1 MQNPAVDTLIN
12 GLVHANTQADML
24 RYAHALDRVL
34 QWNYYWIPNY
44 YPPGT
49 STVWWNRFG
58 MPNVQASNDEAIES
72 WWEISTTPLTN
83 QQMTAERITPWQT
96 RRAALMWAYILRR
109 LLLIIPTLV
118 IILLVNFVI
127 VQAAPG
133 GPVEQAIAH
142 LQGIGGASVGGGS
155 SEAMSGSSR
164 ASRGL
169 DPQLIK
175 DIEKQYG
182 FDKPAHERL
191 WLMLKSYAQLDFGKS
206 FFRGA
211 TVTDLIL
218 EKMPVTI
225 SLGLWATLITYLVS
239 IPLGIRKAVHHGSHF
254 DVWSSTAIIIG
265 YAMPA
270 FLFAM
275 FLIVVF
281 AGGTSL
287 NWFPVRGLVSD
298 NFESLSTLG
307 KIADYFW
314 HLVLPVTALVIGGF
328 ATLTILTKNSFL
340 NEITRQYVV
349 TARAKGLSE
358 RRVLYG
364 HVFRNAMLLVVSG
377 IPQAFISVFF
387 AGSLLIEVI
396 FSLDGL
402 GRMSYEAAVSRDY
415 PVVFGSLFIFT
426 LFGLLIKLVGDL
438 CYTLV
443 DPRIDFAARNA

>member
-1 MQNPAVDTLIN
+1 
-12 GLVHANTQADML
+12 ML
-24 RYAHALDRVL
+24 GYL
-34 QWNYYWIPNY
+34 
-44 YPPGT
+44 
-49 STVWWNRFG
+49 
-58 MPNVQASNDEAIES
+58 
-72 WWEISTTPLTN
+72 
-83 QQMTAERITPWQT
+83 
-96 RRAALMWAYILRR
+96 LRR
-109 LLLIIPTLV
+109 LLLIIPTLFC
-118 IILLVNFVI
+118 ILLVNFFI

-142 LQGIGGASVGGGS
+142 LQGIGSANSVGGAPAES
-155 SEAMSGSSR
+155 RSGSTVSR

-169 DPQLIK
+169 DPKLIK
-175 DIEKQYG
+175 EIEHQYG
-182 FDKPAHERL
+182 FDKPLHERL
-191 WLMLKSYAQLDFGKS
+191 WLMLKNYAQLDFGNS

-211 TVTDLIL
+211 KVTDLIL
-218 EKMPVTI
+218 QKMPVSI

-239 IPLGIRKAVHHGSHF
+239 IPLGIRKAVKHGSHF
-254 DVWSSTAIIIG
+254 DIWTSTAIIIG

-275 FLIVVF
+275 LLVVVF

-287 NWFPVRGLVSD
+287 NWFPVRGLVSE
-298 NFESLSTLG
+298 NFQQLSTVG

-314 HLVLPVTALVIGGF
+314 HLVLPVMSLVIGGF

-349 TARAKGLSE
+349 TARAKGVSE
-358 RRVLYG
+358 KRVLYG
-364 HVFRNAMLLVVSG
+364 HVFRNAMLLVVAG

-426 LFGLLIKLVGDL
+426 LFGLLIKLVGDV

-443 DPRIDFAARNA
+443 DPRIDFSARNA

>member
-1 MQNPAVDTLIN
+1 M
-12 GLVHANTQADML
+12 
-24 RYAHALDRVL
+24 
-34 QWNYYWIPNY
+34 
-44 YPPGT
+44 
-49 STVWWNRFG
+49 F
-58 MPNVQASNDEAIES
+58 
-72 WWEISTTPLTN
+72 
-83 QQMTAERITPWQT
+83 
-96 RRAALMWAYILRR
+96 AYIVRR

-142 LQGIGGASVGGGS
+142 LQGIGGGAVGGASGDGVS
-155 SEAMSGSSR
+155 SGSR

-169 DPQLIK
+169 DPKLIK

-182 FDKPAHERL
+182 FDKPAPERL
-191 WLMLKSYAQLDFGKS
+191 WLMLKSYAQLDFGNS

-211 TVTDLIL
+211 TVIDLIL
-218 EKMPVTI
+218 EKMPVTV

-239 IPLGIRKAVHHGSHF
+239 IPLGIRKAVRHGSSF
-254 DVWSSTAIIIG
+254 DVWSSTAIVIG

-287 NWFPVRGLVSD
+287 NWFPVRGLVSE
-298 NFESLSTLG
+298 NFAELSTVG

-314 HLVLPVTALVIGGF
+314 HLVLPVSALVIGGF

-364 HVFRNAMLLVVSG
+364 HVFRNAMLLVISG

-426 LFGLLIKLVGDL
+426 LFGLLIKLIGDL

>member
-1 MQNPAVDTLIN
+1 
-12 GLVHANTQADML
+12 ML
-24 RYAHALDRVL
+24 
-34 QWNYYWIPNY
+34 
-44 YPPGT
+44 
-49 STVWWNRFG
+49 
-58 MPNVQASNDEAIES
+58 
-72 WWEISTTPLTN
+72 
-83 QQMTAERITPWQT
+83 
-96 RRAALMWAYILRR
+96 AYTLRR
-109 LLLIIPTLV
+109 LLLIIPTLLM
-118 IILLVNFVI
+118 ILLVNFVI

-133 GPVEQAIAH
+133 GPVEQAIAR
-142 LQGIGGASVGGGS
+142 LQGIGGGGTLGGS
-155 SEAMSGSSR
+155 SDTLPGASR

-169 DPQLIK
+169 DPKLIAE
-175 DIEKQYG
+175 IERQYG
-182 FDKPAHERL
+182 FDKPPPERF
-191 WLMLKSYAQLDFGKS
+191 WLMLKHYARLDFGKS

-211 TVTDLIL
+211 EVTDLIL
-218 EKMPVTI
+218 DKMPVTV

-239 IPLGIRKAVHHGSHF
+239 IPLGIRKATHNGSRF
-254 DVWSSTAIIIG
+254 DVWSSTAIVIG

-275 FLIVVF
+275 LLIVAF

-298 NFESLSTLG
+298 NFDQLSTLG

-314 HLVLPVTALVIGGF
+314 HLVLPVTSLVIGGF
-328 ATLTILTKNSFL
+328 ATLTMLTKNSFL

-349 TARAKGLSE
+349 TARAKGMSE

-402 GRMSYEAAVSRDY
+402 GRLSYEAAVSRDY

-426 LFGLLIKLVGDL
+426 LFGLLIKLIGDL

-443 DPRIDFAARNA
+443 DPRIDFASRSA

>member
-1 MQNPAVDTLIN
+1 M
-12 GLVHANTQADML
+12 
-24 RYAHALDRVL
+24 
-34 QWNYYWIPNY
+34 
-44 YPPGT
+44 
-49 STVWWNRFG
+49 F
-58 MPNVQASNDEAIES
+58 
-72 WWEISTTPLTN
+72 
-83 QQMTAERITPWQT
+83 
-96 RRAALMWAYILRR
+96 AYIVRR

-142 LQGIGGASVGGGS
+142 LQGIGGGGVGGS
-155 SEAMSGSSR
+155 SAEGMGSGSR

-169 DPQLIK
+169 DPKLIQ

-182 FDKPAHERL
+182 FDKPAPERL
-191 WLMLKSYAQLDFGKS
+191 WLMLKSYAQLDFGNS
-206 FFRGA
+206 FFRGK
-211 TVTDLIL
+211 TVIDLIL

-239 IPLGIRKAVHHGSHF
+239 IPLGIRKAVRHGSSF
-254 DVWSSTAIIIG
+254 DVWSSTAIVIG

-287 NWFPVRGLVSD
+287 NWFPVRGLVSE
-298 NFESLSTLG
+298 NFEELSTVG
-307 KIADYFW
+307 KVADYFW
-314 HLVLPVTALVIGGF
+314 HLVLPVTSLVIGGF

-364 HVFRNAMLLVVSG
+364 HVFRNAMLLVISG

-426 LFGLLIKLVGDL
+426 LFGLLIKLIGDL

>member
-1 MQNPAVDTLIN
+1 
-12 GLVHANTQADML
+12 ML
-24 RYAHALDRVL
+24 
-34 QWNYYWIPNY
+34 
-44 YPPGT
+44 G
-49 STVWWNRFG
+49 
-58 MPNVQASNDEAIES
+58 
-72 WWEISTTPLTN
+72 
-83 QQMTAERITPWQT
+83 
-96 RRAALMWAYILRR
+96 YILRR
-109 LLLIIPTLV
+109 LLLIIPTLLC
-118 IILLVNFVI
+118 ILLVNFFI

-133 GPVEQAIAH
+133 GPVEQAIAR
-142 LQGIGGASVGGGS
+142 LQGIGVATVGAGASESAGGHS
-155 SEAMSGSSR
+155 K

-169 DPQLIK
+169 DPALIK
-175 DIEKQYG
+175 QIERQYG
-182 FDKPAHERL
+182 FDKPMHERL
-191 WLMLKSYAQLDFGKS
+191 WLMLKNYAQLDFGSS

-218 EKMPVTI
+218 QKMPVSI
-225 SLGLWATLITYLVS
+225 SLGLWATLLTYLVS
-239 IPLGIRKAVHHGSHF
+239 IPLGIRKAVKHGSQF
-254 DVWSSTAIIIG
+254 DIWSSTAIIIG

-275 FLIVVF
+275 LLVVVF
-281 AGGTSL
+281 CGGTSL

-298 NFESLSTLG
+298 NFEQLTTIG

-314 HLVLPVTALVIGGF
+314 HLALPVSALVIGGF
-328 ATLTILTKNSFL
+328 ATLTLLTKHSFL
-340 NEITRQYVV
+340 NEITRQYVT
-349 TARAKGLSE
+349 TARAKGMSE

-426 LFGLLIKLVGDL
+426 VFGLLIKLIGDI

-443 DPRIDFAARNA
+443 DPRIDFSARNA

>member
-1 MQNPAVDTLIN
+1 
-12 GLVHANTQADML
+12 ML
-24 RYAHALDRVL
+24 AY
-34 QWNYYWIPNY
+34 
-44 YPPGT
+44 
-49 STVWWNRFG
+49 TV
-58 MPNVQASNDEAIES
+58 
-72 WWEISTTPLTN
+72 
-83 QQMTAERITPWQT
+83 
-96 RRAALMWAYILRR
+96 RR
-109 LLLIIPTLV
+109 LLLIIPTLL
-118 IILLVNFVI
+118 IILLVNFAI

-142 LQGIGGASVGGGS
+142 LQGIGGGGLSSAADSASTG
-155 SEAMSGSSR
+155 SR

-169 DPQLIK
+169 DPKLIK

-182 FDKPAHERL
+182 FDKSAPERL
-191 WLMLKSYAQLDFGKS
+191 WLMLTSYARLDLGNS
-206 FFRGA
+206 FFRGKS
-211 TVTDLIL
+211 VTDLIL

-239 IPLGIRKAVHHGSHF
+239 IPLGIRKAVRHGSSF
-254 DVWSSTAIIIG
+254 DVWSSTAIVIG

-287 NWFPVRGLVSD
+287 NWFPVRGLVSE
-298 NFESLSTLG
+298 NFDQLSTVG

-314 HLVLPVTALVIGGF
+314 HLVLPVGALVIGGF

-364 HVFRNAMLLVVSG
+364 HVFRNAMLLVISG

-387 AGSLLIEVI
+387 AGSLLTEVI

>member
-1 MQNPAVDTLIN
+1 
-12 GLVHANTQADML
+12 ML
-24 RYAHALDRVL
+24 
-34 QWNYYWIPNY
+34 
-44 YPPGT
+44 
-49 STVWWNRFG
+49 
-58 MPNVQASNDEAIES
+58 
-72 WWEISTTPLTN
+72 
-83 QQMTAERITPWQT
+83 
-96 RRAALMWAYILRR
+96 AYIVRR

-142 LQGIGGASVGGGS
+142 LQGIGGGGVGASSGDAAS
-155 SEAMSGSSR
+155 SGSR

-169 DPQLIK
+169 DPKLIK

-182 FDKPAHERL
+182 FDKSAPERL
-191 WLMLKSYAQLDFGKS
+191 WLMLKNYARLDFGNS
-206 FFRGA
+206 FFRGS
-211 TVTDLIL
+211 TVIDLIL
-218 EKMPVTI
+218 EKMPVTL

-239 IPLGIRKAVHHGSHF
+239 IPLGIRKAVRHGSSF
-254 DVWSSTAIIIG
+254 DVWSSTAIVIG

-287 NWFPVRGLVSD
+287 NWFPVRGLVSE
-298 NFESLSTLG
+298 NFEQLSTVG
-307 KIADYFW
+307 KVADYFW
-314 HLVLPVTALVIGGF
+314 HLVLPVSALVIGGF

-364 HVFRNAMLLVVSG
+364 HVFRNAMLLVISG

-426 LFGLLIKLVGDL
+426 LFGLLIKLIGDL

-443 DPRIDFAARNA
+443 DPRIDFAARSA

>member
-1 MQNPAVDTLIN
+1 
-12 GLVHANTQADML
+12 ML
-24 RYAHALDRVL
+24 
-34 QWNYYWIPNY
+34 
-44 YPPGT
+44 G
-49 STVWWNRFG
+49 
-58 MPNVQASNDEAIES
+58 
-72 WWEISTTPLTN
+72 
-83 QQMTAERITPWQT
+83 
-96 RRAALMWAYILRR
+96 YILRR
-109 LLLIIPTLV
+109 LLLIIPTLLC
-118 IILLVNFVI
+118 ILLVNFFI

-133 GPVEQAIAH
+133 GPVEQAIAR
-142 LQGIGGASVGGGS
+142 LQGIGGATVGAGASESAGGHS
-155 SEAMSGSSR
+155 K

-169 DPQLIK
+169 DPALIK
-175 DIEKQYG
+175 QIERQYG
-182 FDKPAHERL
+182 FDKPMHERL
-191 WLMLKSYAQLDFGKS
+191 WLMLKNYARLDFGSS

-218 EKMPVTI
+218 QKMPVSI
-225 SLGLWATLITYLVS
+225 SLGLWATLLTYLVS
-239 IPLGIRKAVHHGSHF
+239 IPLGIRKAVKHGSQF
-254 DVWSSTAIIIG
+254 DIWSSTAIIIG

-275 FLIVVF
+275 LLVVVF
-281 AGGTSL
+281 CGGTSL

-298 NFESLSTLG
+298 NFEQLTTVG

-314 HLVLPVTALVIGGF
+314 HLALPVSALVIGGF
-328 ATLTILTKNSFL
+328 ATLTLLTKHSFL
-340 NEITRQYVV
+340 NEITRQYVT
-349 TARAKGLSE
+349 TARAKGMSE

-426 LFGLLIKLVGDL
+426 VFGLLIKLIGDI

-443 DPRIDFAARNA
+443 DPRIDFSARNA

>member
-1 MQNPAVDTLIN
+1 M
-12 GLVHANTQADML
+12 
-24 RYAHALDRVL
+24 
-34 QWNYYWIPNY
+34 
-44 YPPGT
+44 
-49 STVWWNRFG
+49 F
-58 MPNVQASNDEAIES
+58 
-72 WWEISTTPLTN
+72 
-83 QQMTAERITPWQT
+83 
-96 RRAALMWAYILRR
+96 AYIVRR

-142 LQGIGGASVGGGS
+142 LQGIGGGGVGGS
-155 SEAMSGSSR
+155 SGEGVSSGSR

-169 DPQLIK
+169 DPKLIK

-182 FDKPAHERL
+182 FDKPAPERL
-191 WLMLKSYAQLDFGKS
+191 WLMLKSYAQLDFGNS
-206 FFRGA
+206 FFRGK
-211 TVTDLIL
+211 TVIDLIL

-239 IPLGIRKAVHHGSHF
+239 IPLGIRKAVRHGSSF
-254 DVWSSTAIIIG
+254 DVWSSTAIVIG

-287 NWFPVRGLVSD
+287 NWFPVRGLVSE
-298 NFESLSTLG
+298 NFEELSTVG

-314 HLVLPVTALVIGGF
+314 HLVLPVTSLVIGGF

-364 HVFRNAMLLVVSG
+364 HVFRNAMLLVISG

-426 LFGLLIKLVGDL
+426 LFGLLIKLIGDL

>member
-1 MQNPAVDTLIN
+1 M
-12 GLVHANTQADML
+12 
-24 RYAHALDRVL
+24 
-34 QWNYYWIPNY
+34 
-44 YPPGT
+44 
-49 STVWWNRFG
+49 F
-58 MPNVQASNDEAIES
+58 
-72 WWEISTTPLTN
+72 
-83 QQMTAERITPWQT
+83 
-96 RRAALMWAYILRR
+96 AYIVRR

-142 LQGIGGASVGGGS
+142 LQGIGGGGVGGS
-155 SEAMSGSSR
+155 SGEGMGSGSR

-169 DPQLIK
+169 DPKLIK

-182 FDKPAHERL
+182 FDKPAPERL
-191 WLMLKSYAQLDFGKS
+191 WLMLKSYAQLDFGNS
-206 FFRGA
+206 FFRGK
-211 TVTDLIL
+211 TVIDLIL

-239 IPLGIRKAVHHGSHF
+239 IPLGIRKAVRHGSSF
-254 DVWSSTAIIIG
+254 DVWSSTAIVIG

-287 NWFPVRGLVSD
+287 NWFPVRGLVSE
-298 NFESLSTLG
+298 NFEELSTVG
-307 KIADYFW
+307 KVADYFW
-314 HLVLPVTALVIGGF
+314 HLVLPVTSLVIGGF

-364 HVFRNAMLLVVSG
+364 HVFRNAMLLVISG

-426 LFGLLIKLVGDL
+426 LFGLLIKLIGDL

>member
-1 MQNPAVDTLIN
+1 M
-12 GLVHANTQADML
+12 
-24 RYAHALDRVL
+24 
-34 QWNYYWIPNY
+34 
-44 YPPGT
+44 
-49 STVWWNRFG
+49 F
-58 MPNVQASNDEAIES
+58 
-72 WWEISTTPLTN
+72 
-83 QQMTAERITPWQT
+83 
-96 RRAALMWAYILRR
+96 AYIVRR

-142 LQGIGGASVGGGS
+142 LQGIGGGAVGGS
-155 SEAMSGSSR
+155 SGDGVSSGSR

-169 DPQLIK
+169 DPKLIK

-182 FDKPAHERL
+182 FDKPAPERL
-191 WLMLKSYAQLDFGKS
+191 WLMLKSYAQLDFGNS

-211 TVTDLIL
+211 TEIDLIL

-239 IPLGIRKAVHHGSHF
+239 IPLGIRKAVRHGSSF
-254 DVWSSTAIIIG
+254 DVWSSTAIVIG

-287 NWFPVRGLVSD
+287 NWFPVRGLVSE
-298 NFESLSTLG
+298 NFAELSTVG

-314 HLVLPVTALVIGGF
+314 HLVLPVSALVIGGF

-364 HVFRNAMLLVVSG
+364 HVFRNAMLLVISG

-426 LFGLLIKLVGDL
+426 LFGLLIKLIGDL

>member
-1 MQNPAVDTLIN
+1 
-12 GLVHANTQADML
+12 
-24 RYAHALDRVL
+24 
-34 QWNYYWIPNY
+34 
-44 YPPGT
+44 
-49 STVWWNRFG
+49 
-58 MPNVQASNDEAIES
+58 
-72 WWEISTTPLTN
+72 
-83 QQMTAERITPWQT
+83 
-96 RRAALMWAYILRR
+96 
-109 LLLIIPTLV
+109 
-118 IILLVNFVI
+118 
-127 VQAAPG
+127 
-133 GPVEQAIAH
+133 
-142 LQGIGGASVGGGS
+142 QGIGGGGVGGS
-155 SEAMSGSSR
+155 SAESLYSGSR

-169 DPQLIK
+169 DPKLIK

-182 FDKPAHERL
+182 FDKPAPERL
-191 WLMLKSYAQLDFGKS
+191 WLMLKSYAQLDFGNS
-206 FFRGA
+206 FFRGKS
-211 TVTDLIL
+211 VTDLIL

-239 IPLGIRKAVHHGSHF
+239 IPLGIRKAVRHGSSF
-254 DVWSSTAIIIG
+254 DVWSSTAIVIG

-287 NWFPVRGLVSD
+287 NWFPVRGLVSE
-298 NFESLSTLG
+298 NFDQLSTVG

-314 HLVLPVTALVIGGF
+314 HLVLPVSALVIGGF

-364 HVFRNAMLLVVSG
+364 HVFRNAMLLVISG
-377 IPQAFISVFF
+377 IPQAFIAVFF

-426 LFGLLIKLVGDL
+426 LFGLLIKLIGDL

>member
-1 MQNPAVDTLIN
+1 M
-12 GLVHANTQADML
+12 
-24 RYAHALDRVL
+24 
-34 QWNYYWIPNY
+34 
-44 YPPGT
+44 
-49 STVWWNRFG
+49 F
-58 MPNVQASNDEAIES
+58 
-72 WWEISTTPLTN
+72 
-83 QQMTAERITPWQT
+83 
-96 RRAALMWAYILRR
+96 AYIVRR

-142 LQGIGGASVGGGS
+142 LQGIGGGGVGGS
-155 SEAMSGSSR
+155 SAESLSSGSR

-169 DPQLIK
+169 DPKLIK

-182 FDKPAHERL
+182 FDKPAPERL
-191 WLMLKSYAQLDFGKS
+191 WLMLKSYAQLDFGNS
-206 FFRGA
+206 FFRGKS
-211 TVTDLIL
+211 VTDLIL

-239 IPLGIRKAVHHGSHF
+239 IPLGIRKAVRHGSSF
-254 DVWSSTAIIIG
+254 DVWSSTAIVIG

-287 NWFPVRGLVSD
+287 NWFPVRGLVSE
-298 NFESLSTLG
+298 NFDQLSTVG

-314 HLVLPVTALVIGGF
+314 HLVLPISALVIGGF

-364 HVFRNAMLLVVSG
+364 HVFRNAMLLVISG
-377 IPQAFISVFF
+377 IPQAFIAVFF

-426 LFGLLIKLVGDL
+426 LFGLLIKLIGDL

>member
-1 MQNPAVDTLIN
+1 M
-12 GLVHANTQADML
+12 
-24 RYAHALDRVL
+24 
-34 QWNYYWIPNY
+34 
-44 YPPGT
+44 
-49 STVWWNRFG
+49 F
-58 MPNVQASNDEAIES
+58 
-72 WWEISTTPLTN
+72 
-83 QQMTAERITPWQT
+83 
-96 RRAALMWAYILRR
+96 AYIVRR

-142 LQGIGGASVGGGS
+142 LQGIGGGGVGGAAGDG
-155 SEAMSGSSR
+155 AGTGSR

-169 DPQLIK
+169 DPKLIE
-175 DIEKQYG
+175 DIKKQYG
-182 FDKPAHERL
+182 FDKPAPERL
-191 WLMLKSYAQLDFGKS
+191 WLMLKSYAKLDFGNS
-206 FFRGA
+206 FFRGK
-211 TVTDLIL
+211 TVIDLIL

-239 IPLGIRKAVHHGSHF
+239 IPLGIRKAVRHGSSF
-254 DVWSSTAIIIG
+254 DVWSSTAIVIG

-287 NWFPVRGLVSD
+287 NWFPVRGLVSE
-298 NFESLSTLG
+298 NFEELSTVG

-314 HLVLPVTALVIGGF
+314 HLVLPVTSLVIGGF

-364 HVFRNAMLLVVSG
+364 HVFRNAMLLVISG
-377 IPQAFISVFF
+377 IPQAFIAVFF

-402 GRMSYEAAVSRDY
+402 GRMSYEAALSRDY

-426 LFGLLIKLVGDL
+426 LFGLLIKLIGDL

>member
-1 MQNPAVDTLIN
+1 
-12 GLVHANTQADML
+12 ML
-24 RYAHALDRVL
+24 
-34 QWNYYWIPNY
+34 
-44 YPPGT
+44 
-49 STVWWNRFG
+49 
-58 MPNVQASNDEAIES
+58 
-72 WWEISTTPLTN
+72 
-83 QQMTAERITPWQT
+83 
-96 RRAALMWAYILRR
+96 AYILRR
-109 LLLIIPTLV
+109 LVLIIPTLL

-133 GPVEQAIAH
+133 GPVEQAIAR
-142 LQGIGGASVGGGS
+142 LQGIGGGAVGGS
-155 SEAMSGSSR
+155 ADAMSSSGSR

-169 DPQLIK
+169 DPKLIE
-175 DIEKQYG
+175 DIERQYG

-191 WLMLKSYAQLDFGKS
+191 WLMLKNYAQLDFGKS

-218 EKMPVTI
+218 EKMPVTL

-239 IPLGIRKAVHHGSHF
+239 IPLGIRKAVRHGSQF
-254 DVWSSTAIIIG
+254 DIWSSTAIIIG

-275 FLIVVF
+275 FLIVLF

-298 NFESLSTLG
+298 NFEQLSTLG
-307 KIADYFW
+307 KVADYFW
-314 HLVLPVTALVIGGF
+314 HLVLPVSSLVIGGF

-426 LFGLLIKLVGDL
+426 LFGLLIKLIGDL

>member
-1 MQNPAVDTLIN
+1 M
-12 GLVHANTQADML
+12 
-24 RYAHALDRVL
+24 
-34 QWNYYWIPNY
+34 
-44 YPPGT
+44 
-49 STVWWNRFG
+49 F
-58 MPNVQASNDEAIES
+58 
-72 WWEISTTPLTN
+72 
-83 QQMTAERITPWQT
+83 
-96 RRAALMWAYILRR
+96 AYIVRR

-142 LQGIGGASVGGGS
+142 LQGIGSGGIGGS
-155 SEAMSGSSR
+155 AGEGLGSGSR

-169 DPQLIK
+169 DPKLIK

-182 FDKPAHERL
+182 FDKPAPERL
-191 WLMLKSYAQLDFGKS
+191 WLMLKSYAQLDFGNS

-239 IPLGIRKAVHHGSHF
+239 IPLGIRKAVRHGSSF
-254 DVWSSTAIIIG
+254 DVWSSTAIVIG

-287 NWFPVRGLVSD
+287 NWFPVRGLVSE
-298 NFESLSTLG
+298 NFDELSTVG
-307 KIADYFW
+307 KVADYFW

-358 RRVLYG
+358 RQVLYG
-364 HVFRNAMLLVVSG
+364 HVFRNAMLLVISG

-426 LFGLLIKLVGDL
+426 LFGLLIKLIGDL